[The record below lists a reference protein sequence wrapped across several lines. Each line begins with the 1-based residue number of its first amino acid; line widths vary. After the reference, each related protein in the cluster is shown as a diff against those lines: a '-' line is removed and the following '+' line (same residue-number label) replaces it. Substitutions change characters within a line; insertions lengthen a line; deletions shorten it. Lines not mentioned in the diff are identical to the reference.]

1 MNKTLKYYNDNA
13 EAYIENTLH
22 ANVSDLYAHFLP
34 KVPEG
39 GSILDL
45 GCGSGRDSKYFID
58 LGYKVTAVDGSEEF
72 CKKAKENL
80 DIDAL
85 CMRFEEICFEEEFNA
100 VWACASLLHVPK
112 NEIHSILRKIE
123 RALKPEGI
131 LYMSF
136 KYGTEERISGER
148 TFSDYTEKDIPW
160 LLGETQM
167 ECIECWISGDVR
179 EDRAGENWL
188 NIIVQNNN
196 NS

>member
-13 EAYIENTLH
+13 EAYIENTIH
-22 ANVSDLYAHFLP
+22 ADVSNLYAHFLP

-45 GCGSGRDSKYFID
+45 GCGSGRDSKTFMS
-58 LGYKVTAVDGSEEF
+58 LGYHVTAIDGSEEF

-80 DIDAL
+80 GIDAL

-112 NEIHSILRKIE
+112 NEIRNILQKVE
-123 RALKPEGI
+123 KALNPEGI

-148 TFSDYTEKDIPW
+148 TFSCFYNILLYFWFPW
-160 LLGETQM
+160 
-167 ECIECWISGDVR
+167 CRSWSFAAR
-179 EDRAGENWL
+179 
-188 NIIVQNNN
+188 
-196 NS
+196 